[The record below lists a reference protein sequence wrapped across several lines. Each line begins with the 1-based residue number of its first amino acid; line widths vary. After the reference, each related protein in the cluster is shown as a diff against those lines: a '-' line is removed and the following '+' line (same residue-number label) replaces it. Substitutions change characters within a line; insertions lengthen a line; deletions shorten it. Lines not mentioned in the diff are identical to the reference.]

1 MNLLIIVYILQH
13 VRGKTMC
20 ALDPPSTLGKW
31 QQACGNGQAANQ
43 QSMQCEL
50 TLDFLPWEP
59 IERVLVELSPWPAS
73 PVGS

>member
-1 MNLLIIVYILQH
+1 
-13 VRGKTMC
+13 MC
-20 ALDPPSTLGKW
+20 ALDPPSTVGKW

-59 IERVLVELSPWPAS
+59 YRASVRGLVELSPWPAS